1 MTEVQTLNQAIVEFS
16 QEITIDA
23 PPAEVF
29 EGMVHRLT
37 DGHRGGPPDLAPL
50 RLELERKP
58 GGRWFRNLG
67 EDTGHL
73 WGFVQSY
80 RPPTLLEI
88 FGPMFM
94 SYPVSGHMII
104 RFEAADDGTRLSFRY
119 SAFGLLQDDHRTGIK
134 AGFASMLEDV
144 KERAKA

>member
-1 MTEVQTLNQAIVEFS
+1 MTQLQTFDEAVLEFS
-16 QEITIDA
+16 QEIEIEA
-23 PPAEVF
+23 PPADVF

-37 DGHRGGPPDLAPL
+37 DQHRGGPDAPPL
-50 RLELERKP
+50 PLELERQP

-67 EDTGHL
+67 DGSGHL

-80 RPPTLLEI
+80 KPPNLLEI

-104 RFEAADDGTRLSFRY
+104 RFEAAGEGTRLSFRY
-119 SAFGLLQDDHRTGIK
+119 SAFGLLQDDHRSGIK
-134 AGFASMLEDV
+134 TGFASMLADV
-144 KERAKA
+144 KEGVEA

>member
-1 MTEVQTLNQAIVEFS
+1 VTQWQTLDQTILDFS
-16 QEITIDA
+16 QEIRITA
-23 PPAEVF
+23 PLADVF
-29 EGMVHRLT
+29 DGMVYRLT
-37 DGHRGGPPDLAPL
+37 DGHRGGPDAPPL
-50 RLELERKP
+50 PLELERRP

-67 EDTGHL
+67 DGTGHL

-104 RFEAADDGTRLSFRY
+104 RFEAAGDGTRLSFRY
-119 SAFGLLQDDHRTGIK
+119 SAFGLLRDDHRTGIQTR
-134 AGFASMLEDV
+134 FASLLADV
-144 KERAKA
+144 KEGAEA